1 MISNVLK
8 EEDLQSLLVFKYKIA
23 SSITQEGLPG
33 PLRPL
38 NFCRTLQLHYTVIFS
53 LIDVK

>member
-23 SSITQEGLPG
+23 SSITQEELTG

-38 NFCRTLQLHYTVIFS
+38 NFCRTLQLHYTVSFS